1 MSYGN
6 SKRNFITQNFL
17 KRTCIGMEKIV
28 EVIQLELNIFRLLE
42 VELKGFVRNLCFLGA
57 PLKHQSK
64 RVEMIFD
71 H

>member
-1 MSYGN
+1 M
-6 SKRNFITQNFL
+6 KRI
-17 KRTCIGMEKIV
+17 CIGLEKLV

-42 VELKGFVRNLCFLGA
+42 VELKGFDTNLFSLVA

-64 RVEMIFD
+64 RLEMIFD

>member
-1 MSYGN
+1 M
-6 SKRNFITQNFL
+6 
-17 KRTCIGMEKIV
+17 KRTCIGLEKLA

-42 VELKGFVRNLCFLGA
+42 VELKGFDKNLCSLGA